1 MDEANSSISP
11 LDSDGRIGADA
22 ASIAADVSRPADAG
36 DTVVVCPLSP
46 IAAPADFLSE
56 GSMIVYC
63 GDARELEE
71 GFCIALRAMGAAADF
86 LPADIVPSAVR
97 STRENN

>member
-56 GSMIVYC
+56 G
-63 GDARELEE
+63 R
-71 GFCIALRAMGAAADF
+71 
-86 LPADIVPSAVR
+86 
-97 STRENN
+97 